1 MAVINYS
8 DQFKYSGKGYIDA
21 KVAPVANIEDLTKIS
36 SFVLA
41 KYYTPGMVVM
51 VLDDGLGEGPAQ
63 YILTEDYSWEK
74 YGSIDLGE
82 VEERIDA
89 VETEVKSLDSRIKD
103 IASKADENANGI
115 SNLNSK
121 IEKIAGIDKL
131 KAGDNIAFVEESDG
145 SLVISASIPD
155 VDLIEVENRI
165 SEIDE
170 AYKKADEGL
179 SERINSIAGN
189 VSVNTQNIEAISARV
204 SGNTQQI
211 QDVSEKVGA
220 LEETFNEY
228 VASADAKIQTIS
240 GDVITIQDRLDS
252 ITSGEGDVAVDGITI
267 QKDEN
272 KKLSVKISNVEDNAL
287 VVNEDGLYSTGISL
301 SGDDLENEIL

>member
-8 DQFKYSGKGYIDA
+8 DQLKYSGKGYIDA

-74 YGSIDLGE
+74 YGSVDLGK
-82 VEERIDA
+82 VEGRVDA
-89 VETEVKSLDSRIKD
+89 VEGELKNLDSRIKD

-131 KAGDNIAFVEESDG
+131 KAGDNIAFVEETDG

-155 VDLIEVENRI
+155 VDLTEVETRI
-165 SEIDE
+165 NEIDE
-170 AYKKADEGL
+170 TYKKADEDL
-179 SERINSIAGN
+179 SERINTIAGN

-211 QDVSEKVGA
+211 QDASEKFGA
-220 LEETFNEY
+220 LEKSFNEY
-228 VASADAKIQTIS
+228 TASTEAKIQTIS

-272 KKLSVKISNVEDNAL
+272 KKLSVKISNAEDNAL
-287 VVNEDGLYSTGISL
+287 IVNEDGLYSTGISL

>member
-74 YGSIDLGE
+74 YGSIDLGK
-82 VEERIDA
+82 VEERVDA
-89 VETEVKSLDSRIKD
+89 VEGELKNLDSRIKD

-131 KAGDNIAFVEESDG
+131 KAGDNIAFVEEIDG
-145 SLVISASIPD
+145 SLVISASVPD
-155 VDLIEVENRI
+155 VDLTEVETRI

-211 QDVSEKVGA
+211 QDVSKKVGT
-220 LEETFNEY
+220 LEESFNEY
-228 VASADAKIQTIS
+228 TASTDAKIQTIS

-272 KKLSVKISNVEDNAL
+272 KKLSVKISNAEDNVL

>member
-8 DQFKYSGKGYIDA
+8 DQFKYSGRGYIDA

-51 VLDDGLGEGPAQ
+51 VLDDGLGDGPAQ

-74 YGSIDLGE
+74 YGSVDLGE

-89 VETEVKSLDSRIKD
+89 VDTEVKNLDSRIKE

-131 KAGDNIAFVEESDG
+131 KAGDNIAFVEETDG
-145 SLVISASIPD
+145 SLVISASVPD
-155 VDLIEVENRI
+155 VDLTEVETRI

-220 LEETFNEY
+220 LEESFNEY
-228 VASADAKIQTIS
+228 TASTEAKIQTIS

-272 KKLSVKISNVEDNAL
+272 KKLSVKISNAEDNAL

-301 SGDDLENEIL
+301 SGDDLENEIF

>member
-82 VEERIDA
+82 VEGRVDA
-89 VETEVKSLDSRIKD
+89 VEGELKNLDSRIKE

-131 KAGDNIAFVEESDG
+131 KAGDNIAFVEETDG
-145 SLVISASIPD
+145 SLVISASVPD
-155 VDLIEVENRI
+155 VDLTEVETRI
-165 SEIDE
+165 SKIDE
-170 AYKKADEGL
+170 AYKKADESL

-228 VASADAKIQTIS
+228 TTSTEAKIQTIS

-272 KKLSVKISNVEDNAL
+272 KKLSVKISNAENNAL

-301 SGDDLENEIL
+301 SGDDLENEIF